1 MGVWGGD
8 GLVIEVVVKFIIQP
22 FDILER
28 RNDLL
33 QVVVLE
39 S

>member
-1 MGVWGGD
+1 
-8 GLVIEVVVKFIIQP
+8 VIEVVVKFIVEP
-22 FDILER
+22 FDVLER

-33 QVVVLE
+33 QIMVLE

>member
-1 MGVWGGD
+1 M
-8 GLVIEVVVKFIIQP
+8 IEVVVKFIIEP